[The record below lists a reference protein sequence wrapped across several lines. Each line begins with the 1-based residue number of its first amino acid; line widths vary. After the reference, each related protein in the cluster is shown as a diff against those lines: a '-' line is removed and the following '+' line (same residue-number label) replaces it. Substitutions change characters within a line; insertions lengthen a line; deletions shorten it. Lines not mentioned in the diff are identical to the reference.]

1 MTKIDNLI
9 IFGDSLSDIGN
20 KRSTVE
26 GVFAR
31 MFGLMRTND
40 VGRFSD
46 SKNWTDFIW
55 EWSGGT
61 SMFQKNASTTRK
73 ITELHLSLNN
83 KIKNNTPFSYANY
96 AEGGAMGASDRS
108 KVGLGTFKEQK
119 ELFLKDAKKLNIND
133 QTNVFLIWFGLND
146 LVTNGRNENKMG
158 PVADEICDSCD
169 QLLKEFPNSY
179 FFVANIPNPQTAVR
193 YVGKTEEK
201 DVIAFNDGA
210 LQFSVALAE
219 RINNQP
225 HVHLVDIRTATDDI
239 DENIE
244 KYGLVKASQPKGA
257 KVRYD
262 GEKADKRYSTTSD
275 KAHPTE
281 AIYRLMANVWATKI
295 VEILELQNLALGDL
309 AKSGESNFIVQN

>member
-1 MTKIDNLI
+1 MKKVDNLI

-20 KRSTVE
+20 KRSTAE

-31 MFGLMRTND
+31 IFGMMRTNE

-61 SMFQKNASTTRK
+61 SMFQKDASTTRD
-73 ITELHLSLNN
+73 ITKLHLSLND
-83 KIKNNTPFSYANY
+83 KNRDKETFSYANY

-108 KVGLGTFKEQK
+108 KIGLGTFKEQK
-119 ELFLKDAKKLNIND
+119 ERFLKDAKKQNIKD

-146 LVTNGRNENKMG
+146 LVTNGRNENKMV
-158 PVADEICDSCD
+158 PVADEICDLCD
-169 QLLKEFPNSY
+169 QLLKEYPNSY
-179 FFVANIPNPQTAVR
+179 FLIANIPNPQTAVR

-201 DVIAFNDGA
+201 EVIAFNDGA

-219 RINNQP
+219 RINQRP
-225 HVHLVDIRTATDDI
+225 HAHLVDIRTPTDDI

-244 KYGLVKASQPKGA
+244 KYGLVKGAQPKGE

-262 GEKADKRYSTTSD
+262 GEQANKHYSTTSD
-275 KAHPTE
+275 KAHPSE
-281 AIYRLMANVWATKI
+281 AIYQLMANVWAKEI
-295 VEILELQNLALGDL
+295 VLFLLSHELELGNLAQ
-309 AKSGESNFIVQN
+309 SGESEFIVRN